1 MQGLFML
8 SYKIKV
14 MVASVSLLALGVVF
28 EKLSRLSPE
37 MKRELA
43 DWKEGRTFSLGI
55 LPDGPAV
62 TMRYESG
69 MIKYLGKGVKDPDLV
84 IYFKSVDAA
93 LMVFVGMMG
102 AHTASI
108 QGRTI
113 VHGDL
118 GETMQMVRTMN
129 LVVKYLMPGVLFGKL
144 FKRAPRLTAGQLLLK
159 TRVMVT
165 LPVGLVANAG
175 K

>member
-8 SYKIKV
+8 SYKVKSV
-14 MVASVSLLALGVVF
+14 VASISLLALGVVF
-28 EKLSRLSPE
+28 EILSRSSSE
-37 MKRELA
+37 MKAELS
-43 DWKEGRTFSLGI
+43 DWKDGRTFALGI
-55 LPDGPAV
+55 LPDGPSV
-62 TMRYESG
+62 TMKYESG
-69 MIKYLGKGVKDPDLV
+69 VIKYLGKGIKNPDIV

-118 GETMQMVRTMN
+118 GETMQMVRAMN
-129 LVVKYLMPGVLFGKL
+129 LVVKYLMPGILFGTL
-144 FKRAPRLTAGQLLLK
+144 FKRPPRMSAGQLALK
-159 TRVMVT
+159 VRVMAS
-165 LPVGLVANAG
+165 LPVALVANAG